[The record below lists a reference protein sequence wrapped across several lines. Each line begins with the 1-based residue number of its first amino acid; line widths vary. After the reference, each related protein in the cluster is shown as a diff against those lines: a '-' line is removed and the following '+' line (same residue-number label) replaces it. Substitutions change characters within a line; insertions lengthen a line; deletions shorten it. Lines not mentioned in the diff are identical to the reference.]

1 MTGGIGTIMDN
12 TSREGTNRSQLQR
25 IKDFQKRILNAN
37 YPKISYKKPKQ
48 FELSDKEI
56 EQNLLIIKQIRSQ
69 ARNANVKNLKISI
82 FVGIIFI
89 VLIIL
94 FFVFM
99 T

>member
-37 YPKISYKKPKQ
+37 YPKIFYKKPNQ
-48 FELSDKEI
+48 VVLSDKEI
-56 EQNLLIIKQIRSQ
+56 EQKLVIIKQIRSQ
-69 ARNANVKNLKISI
+69 ARKDNAKNLRISI
-82 FVGIIFI
+82 FAGIIFI
-89 VLIIL
+89 VITIL
-94 FFVFM
+94 FFIYI